1 MAYAEKTTVSVA
13 KSKTDIEQILV
24 KYGASQ
30 FAYATKDN
38 QAMIAFNM
46 RNRQIRFVLRIPTAD
61 SFKMTDGGKMRTTQ
75 QQKSAYEQ
83 VERQRWRALL
93 LVIKAKLEAI
103 ESGISEFEEEFMANI
118 VLPNGKT
125 VSDTILPEVDQA
137 YLTGNVPTLF
147 LE

>member
-46 RNRQIRFVLRIPTAD
+46 RNRQIRFVLRIPAAD

-137 YLTGNVPTLF
+137 YLTGNVPALF